1 MDWFEQVK
9 DTVKKTAG
17 AAYDKSEQLVD
28 IAKLKLALASAENEA
43 EKLYKE
49 LGLLCYEQNK
59 GKENAD
65 LVSNVIEKIDAKHAE
80 IAELKGNVAKTKKVK
95 ICDKCQKEV
104 SPESAFCSYCGEKC
118 E

>member
-17 AAYDKSEQLVD
+17 VAYDKSEQLVD
-28 IAKLKLALASAENEA
+28 IAKIKLALVSAENEA

-59 GKENAD
+59 GKENSD
-65 LVSNVIEKIDAKHAE
+65 LVSNVIEKIDAKHVE
-80 IAELKGNVAKTKKVK
+80 IAELKGNVAKNKKVK
-95 ICDKCQKEV
+95 LCDKCGKEV
-104 SPESAFCSYCGEKC
+104 SPESVFCSYCGEKF
-118 E
+118 

>member
-28 IAKLKLALASAENEA
+28 IAKLKLSLVSAENEA
-43 EKLYKE
+43 DKLYKE
-49 LGLLCYEQNK
+49 LGLLCYEQK
-59 GKENAD
+59 GKEENTDA
-65 LVSNVIEKIDAKHAE
+65 VNNIIEKIDAKHAE
-80 IAELKGNVAKTKKVK
+80 IAEIKANISKAKKVK
-95 ICDKCQKEV
+95 TCTKCNKEV
-104 SPESAFCSYCGEKC
+104 ASDGSFCAYCGEKF

>member
-28 IAKLKLALASAENEA
+28 MAKLKLALVSLENEA

-49 LGLLCYEQNK
+49 LGILCYEQNK
-59 GKENAD
+59 GKENGDA
-65 LVSNVIEKIDAKHAE
+65 VSNIIEKIDAKHAE
-80 IAELKGNVAKTKKVK
+80 ISELKGNMAKTKKVK
-95 ICDKCQKEV
+95 ICDKCGQEV
-104 SPESAFCSYCGEKC
+104 APESAFCQYCGEKF

>member
-1 MDWFEQVK
+1 MAWFDQVK

-28 IAKLKLALASAENEA
+28 IAKLKLALVSAENET

-49 LGLLCYEQNK
+49 LGILCYENSK
-59 GKENAD
+59 GTEPVGSAD
-65 LVSNVIEKIDAKHAE
+65 EIIEKIDAKYAE
-80 IAELKGNVAKTKKVK
+80 ISEIKNNIAKTKKLK
-95 ICDKCQKEV
+95 LCSKCSKEV
-104 SPESAFCSYCGEKC
+104 APESTFCQYCGEKF